1 MPSTT
6 HPIDF
11 VGAGPGDPELI
22 TVKGQKALM
31 QADCIVYSGSLVPEA
46 VLQWKKP
53 EAVTVNSAPLHL
65 DQIVER
71 LKSAWEQGQKV
82 VRLHTGDPS
91 LYSAMLEQVQELA
104 QYKIPY
110 RVIPGVTAAFAAA
123 AGMGFVYTL
132 PEVTQ
137 TLILTRMPGRT
148 PVPEKEHLR
157 FLASH
162 QCSLAVYLSISLVKE
177 VEAIL
182 IEAYG
187 PEAPCV
193 CASRV
198 SQPEERFFC
207 IPVKDLAAT
216 VEQEQIKRQTLII
229 IGKTLEYGSDTA
241 LSATSKL
248 YAEHFSHGFRQ

>member
-1 MPSTT
+1 MPITT
-6 HPIDF
+6 HPILF

-46 VLQWKKP
+46 VLKWKK
-53 EAVTVNSAPLHL
+53 EGAETVNSAPLHL
-65 DQIVER
+65 EQIIER
-71 LKSAWEQGQKV
+71 IQSAWQQGQKV

-91 LYSAMLEQVQELA
+91 LYSAMIEQVQELA
-104 QYKIPY
+104 KQNIPY

-123 AGMGFVYTL
+123 AGLGFVYTL

-157 FLASH
+157 FLAGH
-162 QCSLAVYLSISLVKE
+162 QCSLAIYLSVSLVEE
-177 VEAIL
+177 VADIL
-182 IEAYG
+182 GEAYG
-187 PEAPCV
+187 PEASCV
-193 CASRV
+193 LASRV

-207 IPVKDLAAT
+207 TPVKDLVKT
-216 VEQEQIKRQTLII
+216 VEQEQIKRQALII
-229 IGKTLEYGSDTA
+229 IGKTLEYGTEKA
-241 LSATSKL
+241 LSAKSKL
-248 YAEHFSHGFRQ
+248 YAEHFSHGFRK